1 VWRNLGALREL
12 ESYEMKLLR
21 ALILCLF
28 AGTAGALDLD
38 DFLDRVDA
46 ELTVTAFD
54 DNLRARLSGTIDLE
68 MYHFQQP
75 APGLIN
81 SEIDNLFNPRL
92 TLFLDAQLGSQIYF
106 FAQSRLDRGFDPSD
120 RGAQI
125 RLDEYALR
133 FTPWDDG
140 RFNLQGGTFATV
152 VGNWVP
158 RHLSWE
164 NPFINAPLIYEN
176 VTPIR
181 DKSAPYSAL
190 DFIYGPTYYQ
200 KYAFNPVIWGPSYA
214 SGISVSGCLGRF
226 DYAAEMKNA
235 SLSSRPESWHLTQV
249 GFENPTFSGRVGF
262 RPNQAW
268 NFGFSASEGPYFRP
282 EAEQT
287 LPPGRDIGDY
297 REFVLGQDIS
307 FAWHHLQLW
316 VEFYEARFEVP
327 TVGNADTFA
336 YYVEAKYKFTP
347 QLFGAL
353 RWNQQLFS
361 NVNDGFGGR
370 VRWSQDLARID
381 IAATYRFTSHTQL
394 KLQYS
399 FQQETTGPGNDN
411 HLLAA
416 QFTVRF

>member
-1 VWRNLGALREL
+1 
-12 ESYEMKLLR
+12 MKLLR
-21 ALILCLF
+21 ALILCLS
-28 AGTAGALDLD
+28 AGSAGALDLD
-38 DFLDRVDA
+38 DFLDRLDTT
-46 ELTVTAFD
+46 LTVSAFD
-54 DNLRARLSGTIDLE
+54 DNLRARLSGTIDVE
-68 MYHFQQP
+68 FYHFQQP

-81 SEIDNLFNPRL
+81 SQIDNLFNPRL
-92 TLFLDAQLGSQIYF
+92 TLFLDAQLGHQIYF

-120 RGAQI
+120 KGAQV

-140 RFNLQGGTFATV
+140 RFNLQVGKFATV

-164 NPFINAPLIYEN
+164 NPFINAPLVYEN
-176 VTPIR
+176 VTAIS
-181 DKSAPYSAL
+181 DKIAPASPTAFVYRFYNL
-190 DFIYGPTYYQ
+190 YNQNYGY
-200 KYAFNPVIWGPSYA
+200 NPVIWGPSYA
-214 SGISVSGCLGRF
+214 SGISISGRLGRF

-235 SLSSRPESWHLTQV
+235 SLSSRPESWNVTEIA
-249 GFENPTFSGRVGF
+249 FEHPTFNGRVGF

-282 EAEQT
+282 EADRT
-287 LPPGRDIGDY
+287 LPRGRGVGDY

-307 FAWHHLQLW
+307 FAWHHLQIW
-316 VEFYEARFEVP
+316 AEFYEARFEVP
-327 TVGNADTFA
+327 TVGNADTLA

-347 QLFGAL
+347 QLFGAV

-361 NVNDGFGGR
+361 NVNDEFGGR

-381 IAATYRFTSHTQL
+381 FAATYRFTSHTQL
-394 KLQYS
+394 KVQYS